1 MKSGA
6 NKWQEIDNYIKDG
19 LVQQVSQVSASEQ
32 MKWKIDQSIRNDE
45 IREVSKMRNW
55 SIKKKI
61 GLAVIVG
68 VLASTACLAG
78 GAVTS
83 IVSHGHPEWMRL
95 AYEDIE
101 KAEKDLGFEV
111 QAVKTFNNGYT
122 FKDLDIIEKEGMDDD
137 GNVMERYKSADIQY
151 IKENAPKVS
160 LYIEKSKHHM
170 ENRTANET
178 KQYKEVELSY
188 YLSHYKFVPEDYELT
203 EEDKANLEREDY
215 EISYGFDAGSNKI
228 EEKGIHSVCWEI
240 GDVSY
245 NLMVFD
251 TDMTTAE
258 LFDMVEEI
266 IDVQ

>member
-1 MKSGA
+1 MKNGA
-6 NKWQEIDNYIKDG
+6 NKWQEIDNYIKDS
-19 LVQQVSQVSASEQ
+19 LIQQASQVSASEQ

-45 IREVSKMRNW
+45 VREISKMRNW

-68 VLASTACLAG
+68 VLASTACFAG

-83 IVSHGHPEWMRL
+83 IVAHGHPEWMRL
-95 AYEDIE
+95 AYEDIT

-111 QAVKTFNNGYT
+111 QAVQTFNNGYT
-122 FKDLDIIEKEGMDDD
+122 FKDLDIIENKGMDDE
-137 GNVMERYKSADIQY
+137 GNVMENYKSASICY

-160 LYIEKSKHHM
+160 LDIEKKKDDV

-178 KQYKEVELSY
+178 KQYKGVALSY
-188 YLSHYKFVPEDYELT
+188 YLDHYKFVPEDYELT

-215 EISYGFDAGSNKI
+215 EISYGSDEDEI
-228 EEKGIHSVCWEI
+228 EEKEIHSVHWEI

-258 LFDMVEEI
+258 LFDMAEEI
-266 IDVQ
+266 IDAK

>member
-1 MKSGA
+1 MKNGS
-6 NKWQEIDNYIKDG
+6 NKWEEIDNYIKDG
-19 LVQQVSQVSASEQ
+19 LAQQASQVSASEQ
-32 MKWKIDQSIRNDE
+32 MKWKIDQSIRKDE

-61 GLAVIVG
+61 GLAVIAG
-68 VLASTACLAG
+68 ILASTACLAG

-122 FKDLDIIEKEGMDDD
+122 FKDLDIIENKGVDDE
-137 GNVMERYKSADIQY
+137 GNVMENYKSASIRY
-151 IKENAPKVS
+151 IKENAPEVS
-160 LYIEKSKHHM
+160 LDIEKKKDYM
-170 ENRTANET
+170 GNRTANET
-178 KQYKEVELSY
+178 KQYKGMTLSY
-188 YLSHYKFVPEDYELT
+188 YLDHYKFVPEDYELT
-203 EEDKANLEREDY
+203 AEDKANLEREDY
-215 EISYGFDAGSNKI
+215 EISYGFDAGSDEI
-228 EEKGIHSVCWEI
+228 EENEIYSVDWEI

-251 TDMTTAE
+251 TDMTTEE
-258 LFDMVEEI
+258 LFGMVEEI
-266 IDVQ
+266 IDAQ